1 MINFTKEECEKIIS
15 LSNVLEQ
22 NIRDD
27 SNRFISYDFYSIGY
41 CEDYKW
47 IFDSLV
53 SGDNT
58 KSRAVPYSNSMG

>member
-15 LSNVLEQ
+15 LSNVLEK

-27 SNRFISYDFYSIGY
+27 SNRSISYDFYNIRY

-47 IFDSLV
+47 IFDKLDSYF
-53 SGDNT
+53 T
-58 KSRAVPYSNSMG
+58 KIFKVLT